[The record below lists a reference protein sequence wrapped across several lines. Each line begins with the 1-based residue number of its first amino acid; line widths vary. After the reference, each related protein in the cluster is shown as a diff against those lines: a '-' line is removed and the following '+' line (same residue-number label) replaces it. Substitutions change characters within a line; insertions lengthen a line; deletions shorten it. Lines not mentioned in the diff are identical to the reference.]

1 MISKPGM
8 QSGMQ
13 RIGFGESKG
22 QSSIHINTSC
32 VFRLDYQ
39 TLPDLWG
46 LISHNAVWVASPL
59 LPTLCPSDLA
69 VSSTSGSKRQTE
81 T

>member
-22 QSSIHINTSC
+22 QSSIHINTWWMTQ
-32 VFRLDYQ
+32 RGHLD
-39 TLPDLWG
+39 TKLAKAETRPRNG
-46 LISHNAVWVASPL
+46 AVG
-59 LPTLCPSDLA
+59 D
-69 VSSTSGSKRQTE
+69 
-81 T
+81 